1 MSPIQ
6 DKGTKDKTRK
16 QYNLNFLVLRFPGP
30 KLASKKFS
38 VVLNILTKKNCK
50 KCFVTMIVIHK
61 RIGNYMVKFM
71 SQICFAVKTYSK

>member
-16 QYNLNFLVLRFPGP
+16 QYNQNFLVLCFSGP

-50 KCFVTMIVIHK
+50 KCFVTMIAIHK
-61 RIGNYMVKFM
+61 RIGNYMVKFYVTNL
-71 SQICFAVKTYSK
+71 F